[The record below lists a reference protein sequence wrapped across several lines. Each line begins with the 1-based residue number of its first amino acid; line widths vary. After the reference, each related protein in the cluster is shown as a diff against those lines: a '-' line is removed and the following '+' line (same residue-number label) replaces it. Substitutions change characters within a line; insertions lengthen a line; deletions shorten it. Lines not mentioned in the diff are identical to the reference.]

1 MSIYEDDD
9 DFEPGED
16 DTELDF
22 SGLEDD
28 EPLSLDD
35 AEDLSEED

>member
-1 MSIYEDDD
+1 MSTYEDDGP
-9 DFEPGED
+9 DFGEG

-22 SGLEDD
+22 GGLEED

-35 AEDLSEED
+35 DDDLSEDE

>member
-1 MSIYEDDD
+1 MSTYEDDG
-9 DFEPGED
+9 PGLGED

-22 SGLEDD
+22 GGFDDD

-35 AEDLSEED
+35 DDDFTEED